1 MSLGVA
7 TDPPF
12 GIILA
17 MTVATSLVLAAAT
30 SLLSA
35 AALGSA
41 PPATAADSSAS
52 SNGPGGA
59 AAGGRVEEVLKQ
71 MSERIEALERDNTA
85 LRHQVNDL
93 RDQTD
98 QPWLDE
104 ERARQIRALVED
116 VLMDADTRASLQSS
130 GMTAGWDDGFF
141 LSSPDGRFLLRLDG
155 QMQFRYVLSWV
166 SKSAPNDPVDQYR
179 GGFENTRTHLTFRG
193 HVFDR
198 SLSYLLRLAAS
209 RGGGGS
215 VNEFDEANGGQV
227 QLLDAWMRWRFS
239 DQWSIRAGQF
249 KLPFSRE
256 ELVGSAY
263 QLAVERSLVNE
274 SMGIGRS
281 QGIELG
287 YTGDFLDWR
296 LAFSDGGTDTL
307 LGVGALTGTSPPN
320 TPWSQQDTEYAF
332 TSRLEWLIAGDWG
345 QFKQM
350 TSPPG
355 NPFGVLFGIAGH
367 YQQGEYGPAPREAN
381 WLNTTADLSLDFSG
395 ATLYFAALYSYLD
408 TPNFGEWNILGGMVQ
423 GSVYIAPKWELFLQ
437 FQYGYIDS
445 NSDVVNAPDLSVLTA
460 GVNWYIDGQDL
471 KFSVDVG
478 VALDDVSQFWAF
490 DIAGYRSSLDGSG
503 GQIVVRT
510 QFQLLF

>member
-1 MSLGVA
+1 MIA
-7 TDPPF
+7 
-12 GIILA
+12 
-17 MTVATSLVLAAAT
+17 ATSLVLAAA
-30 SLLSA
+30 LSA
-35 AALGSA
+35 APASASASGPPTTPQGATGSA
-41 PPATAADSSAS
+41 TD
-52 SNGPGGA
+52 G
-59 AAGGRVEEVLKQ
+59 EVDGVLRR
-71 MSERIEALERDNTA
+71 MSERIEALERDNA
-85 LRHQVNDL
+85 SLRHEVNDL

-104 ERARQIRALVED
+104 ERARQIRALVEE
-116 VLMDADTRASLQSS
+116 VLVDADTRASLQGS

-155 QMQFRYVLSWV
+155 QMQFRYVMSWV

-198 SLSYLLRLAAS
+198 SFSYLLRLAAS

-215 VNEFDEANGGQV
+215 VNDFDEANGGQV

-263 QLAVERSLVNE
+263 QLAVERSMVNE

-296 LAFSDGGTDTL
+296 VAFSDGGTDTL
-307 LGVGALTGTSPPN
+307 LGVGALISTSPAN

-332 TSRLEWLIAGDWG
+332 TSRLEWLVAGQWD

-355 NPFGVLFGIAGH
+355 NPTGILLGIAGH
-367 YQQGEYGPAPREAN
+367 YQEGEFGPVARESN
-381 WLNTTADLSLDFSG
+381 WLNTTADLTLDFSG
-395 ATLYFAALYSYLD
+395 ATLYFAAMYSYLD

-423 GSVYIAPKWELFLQ
+423 GSLYIAPKWELFLQ

-445 NSDVVNAPDLSVLTA
+445 NSDVVNAPDLSVLTG
-460 GVNWYIDGQDL
+460 GVNWYIDGQDM

-490 DIAGYRSSLDGSG
+490 DIAGYRSSFDGSG